1 MFRYGFSYVILK
13 FDFSKIRPE
22 HVPILGR
29 LWLQKAT
36 QRSPNASQKA
46 PKGSQNRAKD
56 PQGSTPCLQDVS
68 RGVPRPPKGPYKS
81 TPCLQDVSRGVPRPS
96 RCSYGPRRCGKMAME
111 YGAEPS
117 YGLWGPWPST
127 FDWFHRAL
135 GLQNR
140 IPLPIAAPG
149 RDVERIIFEPF
160 CTIWLPLGA
169 TWPPKAA
176 KIRPKVDRK
185 APNS

>member
-1 MFRYGFSYVILK
+1 MYLFLVAFG
-13 FDFSKIRPE
+13 SKRPPKG
-22 HVPILGR
+22 HQMHPKR
-29 LWLQKAT
+29 L
-36 QRSPNASQKA
+36 RRA
-46 PKGSQNRAKD
+46 PKID
-56 PQGSTPCLQDVS
+56 QDVS

-140 IPLPIAAPG
+140 IPLPIPH
-149 RDVERIIFEPF
+149 IFADF
-160 CTIWLPLGA
+160 GLYTTLPVNVTTDLQ
-169 TWPPKAA
+169 
-176 KIRPKVDRK
+176 
-185 APNS
+185 N